1 MWNSSTYI
9 SECHKDCEI
18 GKYLKDC
25 ECMKSL
31 VDDPIVTCDEIVDTP
46 ESATVNPSNGINY
59 WIIDFVLS
67 AIAYLLLLMIIVV
80 KYYMKN
86 GLRIVKMSSTKEI
99 NIKNH
104 AYYFFDN
111 IIPKILILIT

>member
-1 MWNSSTYI
+1 M
-9 SECHKDCEI
+9 E
-18 GKYLKDC
+18 DC
-25 ECMKSL
+25 ECMKSI
-31 VDDPIVTCDEIVDTP
+31 VDDPIVPCDEIVDTP
-46 ESATVNPSNGINY
+46 ESGSVNPSNGINY
-59 WIIDFVLS
+59 WIIAFVLS

-86 GLRIVKMSSTKEI
+86 GLRIGKMSSIKEI

-111 IIPKILILIT
+111 IISTKNLDPDNMKIDGKSCKIF